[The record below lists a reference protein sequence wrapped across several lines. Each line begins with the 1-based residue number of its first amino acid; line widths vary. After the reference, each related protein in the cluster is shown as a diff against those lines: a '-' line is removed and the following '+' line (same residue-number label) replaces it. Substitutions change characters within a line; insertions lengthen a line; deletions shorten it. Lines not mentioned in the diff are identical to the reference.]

1 MQTIYNGISN
11 LGKAIAGSQKV
22 MLVCDAS
29 YPFLS
34 IQPQVDDI
42 LRDAVVFNDF
52 ASNPLYEQVCKG
64 VELFNANQC
73 DTIVAVGVAECM
85 DLPEDVKPLDLTD
98 ALKWVQIYDRLEAVL
113 AKLTDLA
120 EDIEEAVLKNV

>member
-11 LGKAIAGSQKV
+11 LGKAIADSNKI

-34 IQPQVDDI
+34 IKPQVDDI
-42 LRDAVVFNDF
+42 LHDAIVFNDF

-73 DTIVAVGVAECM
+73 DTIVAVGGGSAIDVAKCIKLYCKM
-85 DLPEDVKPLDLTD
+85 STDQLFLDQPYEDTGV
-98 ALKWVQIYDRLEAVL
+98 RLVAIPTTL
-113 AKLTDLA
+113 SLRC
-120 EDIEEAVLKNV
+120 